1 MLMLLHCF
9 CGQLIIEFVEKEN
22 IPLEGARPAQIL
34 LGRDTRPSGESLL
47 EAAKQVR
54 SLFPLITMN
63 FALIFWSLFHLLK
76 FDLLLF
82 YVRLKGISSILGAVA
97 IDMGI
102 VTTPQL
108 HWMVRARNKGLKA
121 SELDY
126 FEQLSSS
133 FRLV

>member
-1 MLMLLHCF
+1 MLILLHWF

-22 IPLEGARPAQIL
+22 IPLEGVRPAQIL

-63 FALIFWSLFHLLK
+63 FALIFWLLFHLLK

-108 HWMVRARNKGLKA
+108 HWMVRARNKGVKA

>member
-1 MLMLLHCF
+1 MLMLLYCF
-9 CGQLIIEFVEKEN
+9 CGQLINEFVEKEN
-22 IPLEGARPAQIL
+22 IPFEGVRAEIL

-47 EAAKQVR
+47 EAAKQVS

-63 FALIFWSLFHLLK
+63 LALIFWSLFHLLK

-108 HWMVRARNKGLKA
+108 HWMVRARNKGVKA